1 MTSTLEP
8 REGAGLSR
16 QAKNSVSSRTPHGKN
31 PEGEKKWAF
40 EGPKKC
46 NMTDTSCVASRDE
59 GREWRVGL
67 RQ

>member
-8 REGAGLSR
+8 KEGAGLSR

-46 NMTDTSCVASRDE
+46 NMTDELCSHKR
-59 GREWRVGL
+59 
-67 RQ
+67 